1 MYNKTVT
8 IFNFYQSDTT
18 GAAAWYPYVLSNVD
32 LNTDRG
38 AIIKKYGADS
48 SDNAQLH
55 IPYYQHATDPE
66 DDSMM
71 IATADGMLPW
81 LPPKKWKNQTNDLL
95 DKTITFSP
103 ETDFFWEGEWTGG
116 VVNDDDYRGGFYH
129 YMNQNEDHVFK
140 ITSVGGPYTVIPH
153 FEILGK

>member
-1 MYNKTVT
+1 MYDKTVT

-18 GAAAWYPYVLSNVD
+18 GVATWYPHTLLNVD
-32 LNTDRG
+32 LSTDRG

-55 IPYYQHATDPE
+55 IRFAGSNGQKVIT
-66 DDSMM
+66 
-71 IATADGMLPW
+71 TKDGAKLPW
-81 LPPKKWKNQTNDLL
+81 LPPKEWKNQTNDLL
-95 DKTITFSP
+95 NQTITFSP
-103 ETDFFWEGEWTGG
+103 DTDFFWEGEWTGG
-116 VVNDDDYRGGFYH
+116 EVNDDDYRGGFYQ
-129 YMNQNEDHVFK
+129 YMNKSKDHVFK